1 MKTIF
6 INDIIQMMLP
16 HMNNAQCEALQEV
29 LQHVLFQYDLV
40 KHKDCC
46 AEEGLF
52 SIILSAKRIEGCSE
66 KSLKY
71 YESTIQKLL
80 GNTWEIC

>member
-46 AEEGLF
+46 AEERDYLALF
-52 SIILSAKRIEGCSE
+52 YRQNE
-66 KSLKY
+66 LKDVLKNHLNITNQQY
-71 YESTIQKLL
+71 KTIR
-80 GNTWEIC
+80 NTWEIC

>member
-29 LQHVLFQYDLV
+29 LQHVLF
-40 KHKDCC
+40 
-46 AEEGLF
+46 
-52 SIILSAKRIEGCSE
+52 
-66 KSLKY
+66 
-71 YESTIQKLL
+71 
-80 GNTWEIC
+80 